1 MKQILLVEDDEIMR
15 ITVYDRLVQEKW
27 QVDAVTNGREARGK
41 LEQKHYHLILS
52 DIRMPGMGGME
63 LLELAKR
70 LGAAQVFLHNFK
82 CSGKGMEHRFELD
95 LEPAEWREF
104 YREALTYA
112 GNPAWPEISF
122 DDPILASLGARDA
135 EHGIPGSTCGQS
147 ARSRPSK
154 SALRLP
160 ARCSGPR

>member
-70 LGAAQVFLHNFK
+70 HSPMTWPY
-82 CSGKGMEHRFELD
+82 SGR
-95 LEPAEWREF
+95 
-104 YREALTYA
+104 
-112 GNPAWPEISF
+112 
-122 DDPILASLGARDA
+122 PIVYS
-135 EHGIPGSTCGQS
+135 PGSSS
-147 ARSRPSK
+147 A
-154 SALRLP
+154 
-160 ARCSGPR
+160 ARKGAM